1 MTIQKKLKKTLTS
14 GCAQGTLFGDIME
27 SFKKIKFKDTP
38 KLKMSW
44 IYELSKKINLMPSL
58 YLKAGAI
65 HGCVLCEK
73 NKPLVYME
81 DVGRPMQLIKLL
93 VICF

>member
-1 MTIQKKLKKTLTS
+1 
-14 GCAQGTLFGDIME
+14 
-27 SFKKIKFKDTP
+27 
-38 KLKMSW
+38 MSW
-44 IYELSKKINLMPSL
+44 IYELSKTNLMPSL

-65 HGCVLCEK
+65 HGCVLCRK

-81 DVGRPMQLIKLL
+81 DVGRHNAIDKKLL